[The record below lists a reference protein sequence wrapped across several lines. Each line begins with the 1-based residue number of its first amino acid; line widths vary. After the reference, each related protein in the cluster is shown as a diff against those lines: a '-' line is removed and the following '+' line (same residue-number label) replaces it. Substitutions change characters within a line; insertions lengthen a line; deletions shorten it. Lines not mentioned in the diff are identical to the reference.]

1 MPTRRTA
8 LIQIAATALLAGCT
22 PPTLTPLREQSV
34 SAKSLGYKIDARL
47 VDANMFPSYT
57 KGQLCS
63 NCRLAARTDGELLPC
78 NAYPGY
84 LVAAGGWC
92 ASYEVRRI

>member
-1 MPTRRTA
+1 MLTRRTA
-8 LIQIAATALLAGCT
+8 LVQIAATALLAGCT
-22 PPTLTPLREQSV
+22 PLTLKPLREESV

-47 VDANMFPSYT
+47 VDASAFPSYA
-57 KGQLCS
+57 KGQVCS

-84 LVAAGGWC
+84 SVAAGGWC
-92 ASYEVRRI
+92 ASYEVR

>member
-22 PPTLTPLREQSV
+22 PPTLTPLREQSL

-47 VDANMFPSYT
+47 VDANVFPSYT
-57 KGQLCS
+57 RGQLCS